1 MFSFLAGLPT
11 HFLKNNISACICPSL
26 SHILSNKYILKE
38 YSRTWPPLVM
48 IEPMFETWMVQN
60 MSCLL
65 PCQHCSASHAISK
78 WKTFLS
84 GSGALSY
91 NSSVALEKHK
101 QQLLQKQ
108 EHTLFIYLFFSDQN
122 QNGSMVQILFKSSF
136 QLVSETP
143 NTD

>member
-1 MFSFLAGLPT
+1 MDGPEHVMFPSMPT
-11 HFLKNNISACICPSL
+11 LFS
-26 SHILSNKYILKE
+26 
-38 YSRTWPPLVM
+38 
-48 IEPMFETWMVQN
+48 
-60 MSCLL
+60 
-65 PCQHCSASHAISK
+65 SHAISK

-108 EHTLFIYLFFSDQN
+108 EHTLFSFWSKPERKY
-122 QNGSMVQILFKSSF
+122 GSNPFFKSSF

-143 NTD
+143 HTDEWILLTYYIKLFV